1 MARRSLLEAEPQ
13 ELQDAFFDRKRRRLN
28 TGRATVGGP
37 RYTFDMRTQQ
47 LPAGSLRIGQRV
59 VRDGHSL
66 VVSSVR
72 FEGAGGGV
80 VSVEFAG
87 EAGRSTFAP
96 GEVLVVAVS
105 SAA

>member
-1 MARRSLLEAEPQ
+1 M
-13 ELQDAFFDRKRRRLN
+13 
-28 TGRATVGGP
+28 T
-37 RYTFDMRTQQ
+37 TQQ

-59 VRDGHSL
+59 ARNGYLL

-87 EAGRSTFAP
+87 QPRRTTFTP
-96 GEVLVVAVS
+96 GEVLDVD
-105 SAA
+105 AAA

>member
-1 MARRSLLEAEPQ
+1 MA
-13 ELQDAFFDRKRRRLN
+13 
-28 TGRATVGGP
+28 TGTP
-37 RYTFDMRTQQ
+37 TPMDTQQ

-59 VRDGHSL
+59 VRDPL

-87 EAGRSTFAP
+87 ESGRSDVCS
-96 GEVLVVAVS
+96 G
-105 SAA
+105 